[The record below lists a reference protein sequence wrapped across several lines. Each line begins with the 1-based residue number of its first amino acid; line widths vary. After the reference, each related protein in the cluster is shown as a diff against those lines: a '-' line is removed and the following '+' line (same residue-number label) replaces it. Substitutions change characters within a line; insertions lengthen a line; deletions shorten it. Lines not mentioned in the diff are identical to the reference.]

1 MQDIKIKLLKDIYP
15 ANKLVEIVGAIK
27 FRGDYIDSMHQLV
40 NQQKIINASLSP
52 YIIFLID
59 VSGSMYGDK
68 IETLKS
74 SLLKFIDYGYLDNN
88 YLSIVTFGE
97 VSNVIFKDLL
107 VSKNKSEILSK
118 IKSLDATEPATYAF
132 EGFKK
137 IYNEFNSNLNV
148 SKRIIYFTDGDD
160 FNEDEAKRYVE
171 KLVNEKQYII
181 TSVGT
186 GVEYNEEFL
195 EDIANLG
202 KGGFYHLSSMDDF
215 FNDIKI
221 EIQQANSEIFTNC
234 KITNIRLADNV
245 KIKEFFKAGKGVTK
259 LEIAKDFILCGN
271 LTPEDRLFFKMD
283 AIGKEGISTI
293 FQATMEY
300 YIGNNRYTQDINIDV
315 NFSNNQNILG
325 NSTIDVEIIDTNK
338 QIMAYKKIKEAQ
350 EYYKEGQEERART
363 VIQEISP
370 IIKSISDDDEIVAL
384 LEDVN
389 SGQKI
394 TPEITRKLLSYT
406 RTKTKTRSDTK

>member
-1 MQDIKIKLLKDIYP
+1 MQDVRVKLLKDVYP
-15 ANKLVEIVGAIK
+15 ANELVEVVGAVK

-40 NQQKIINASLSP
+40 NQQKMTNKSLSP
-52 YIIFLID
+52 YIVFLID

-68 IETLKS
+68 IETLRD

-97 VSNVIFKDLL
+97 ESNVIFKDLL
-107 VSKNKSEILSK
+107 VSQNKSKILNK

-160 FNEDEAKRYVE
+160 FDEDEAKRYIK
-171 KLVNEKQYII
+171 KLVDEKHYVI

-195 EDIANLG
+195 EDVANIG
-202 KGGFYHLSSMDDF
+202 KGGFYHLSSMDNF

-234 KITNIRLADNV
+234 KLTNIRVLDGV
-245 KIKEFFKAGKGVTK
+245 KIKEFFKVGKGVTK
-259 LEIAKDFILCGN
+259 LEVARDFILCGN
-271 LTPEDRLFFKMD
+271 LTPDDRLVFKMD
-283 AIGKEGISTI
+283 AIGSGGMSTI

-300 YIGNNRYTQDINIDV
+300 YIGNNRYTQDININV
-315 NFSNNQNILG
+315 NFSNNKESLN

-350 EYYKEGQEERART
+350 EFYKKGQEQRART
-363 VIQEISP
+363 VIAEISP

-389 SGQKI
+389 SGQKL
-394 TPEITRKLLSYT
+394 TPDITRKLLSYT